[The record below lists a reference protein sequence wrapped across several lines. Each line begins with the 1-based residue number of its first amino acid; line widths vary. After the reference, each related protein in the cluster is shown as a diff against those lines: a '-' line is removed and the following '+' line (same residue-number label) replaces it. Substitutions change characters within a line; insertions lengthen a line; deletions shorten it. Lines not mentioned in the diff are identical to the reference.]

1 MNELKIYSV
10 SDKYISFLQKYVS
23 GVYSN
28 KEGARS
34 HTRKYLGAVYCIDGY
49 NYYIPLSSPKNSDYQ
64 ILKGKK
70 VIRRS
75 IIPIMRIVEKLSD
88 ETLELKGTLRISHMI
103 PVPSS
108 ELILYDLDNET
119 DLPYK
124 NLVQKEVIFIRK
136 NKGKIVKNAKLM
148 YKQKI
153 TNDTTANY
161 IRTALDYK
169 LLESK
174 CDEFSKNDNIL
185 NHEKC

>member
-1 MNELKIYSV
+1 MSELKIYSV
-10 SDKYISFLQKYVS
+10 SDNYISFLRKYVS

-28 KEGARS
+28 KEDARS
-34 HTRKYLGAVYCIDGY
+34 HTRKYLGAVYCINGY
-49 NYYIPLSSPKNSDYQ
+49 NYYIPLSSPKDTDYQ
-64 ILKGKK
+64 ILKGEK

-75 IIPIMRIVEKLSD
+75 IVPIMRIVEKLSD
-88 ETLELKGTLRISHMI
+88 ETLELKRTLRISHMI

-124 NLVQKEVIFIRK
+124 DLVQKEVIFIRK
-136 NKGKIVKNAKLM
+136 NKDKIVKNAELL

-153 TNDTTANY
+153 NNDKTANY
-161 IRTALDYK
+161 IKTALDYK

-174 CDEFSKNDNIL
+174 CDEFQDNIL

>member
-1 MNELKIYSV
+1 
-10 SDKYISFLQKYVS
+10 
-23 GVYSN
+23 
-28 KEGARS
+28 
-34 HTRKYLGAVYCIDGY
+34 
-49 NYYIPLSSPKNSDYQ
+49 
-64 ILKGKK
+64 
-70 VIRRS
+70 
-75 IIPIMRIVEKLSD
+75 MRIVEKLSD